1 MGPDACRTTE
11 LAGALR
17 TLGQRVTDL
26 GNITA
31 ATVPQVNLDHS
42 AYGLEET
49 IGWAQSLAAA
59 AQTAM
64 ADGIPV
70 FLRGDHALSLG
81 SVAGV
86 GRHAEAHGRPQFVL
100 WLDAHSDFHT
110 AQSSHSGNL
119 HGTPQSYLTGAM
131 DFPGFQCWTTRS
143 QRLMFVWLGC
153 DPWSM
158 RLWHTA
164 RLWAMICVTLI
175 ERASPNR

>member
-1 MGPDACRTTE
+1 MDPDAYCTAG

-31 ATVPQVNLDHS
+31 ATVPQVNLDLS

-64 ADGIPV
+64 ADGILV
-70 FLRGDHALSLG
+70 FLVGLSLG

-86 GRHAEAHGRPQFVL
+86 GRHAQRRGGLSLCSGSMPIVTSTRPK
-100 WLDAHSDFHT
+100 AR
-110 AQSSHSGNL
+110 
-119 HGTPQSYLTGAM
+119 TPTIY
-131 DFPGFQCWTTRS
+131 
-143 QRLMFVWLGC
+143 
-153 DPWSM
+153 
-158 RLWHTA
+158 TA
-164 RLWAMICVTLI
+164 RHWPV
-175 ERASPNR
+175 

>member
-1 MGPDACRTTE
+1 MGPDAYRTAG

-17 TLGQRVTDL
+17 TLGHRVTDL

-31 ATVPQVNLDHS
+31 ATVPLINLDHS

-49 IGWAQSLAAA
+49 IGWSQSLAAA

-70 FLRGDHALSLG
+70 FLGGDHVLSLG

-86 GRHAEAHGRPQFVL
+86 GRHAAAHGRPQFVL

-110 AQSSHSGNL
+110 AQSTQSGN
-119 HGTPQSYLTGAM
+119 
-131 DFPGFQCWTTRS
+131 
-143 QRLMFVWLGC
+143 
-153 DPWSM
+153 
-158 RLWHTA
+158 HTA
-164 RLWAMICVTLI
+164 RRWVI
-175 ERASPNR
+175 